1 MIGSSVEYARLYRT
15 KFVDR
20 CEKFCL
26 ISMSLLF
33 PGNEWL
39 VPASSMDVFLRAC
52 TEQSLSI
59 DAKSFIW
66 SQCPCYFQVTN
77 GRFQRRVWMYSCA
90 PVPNKVCR
98 SMRKVLFDL
107 NVQVTNG
114 RFQCRVWMYSCAA
127 CTEQSLKS
135 CVWSMSLLLPG
146 NEWPTSTETQKTIH
160 TRR

>member
-1 MIGSSVEYARLYRT
+1 MIGSSVEYGCIPARLYRT
-15 KFVDR
+15 KCVDR

-26 ISMSLLF
+26 ISMSLVMNDWFQRRVWMYSCAPVPNKVCRSMRKVLF
-33 PGNEWL
+33 DLNVPGNEWL

-59 DAKSFIW
+59 DAKSFVW

-77 GRFQRRVWMYSCA
+77 DWFQRRVWMYSCA

-107 NVQVTNG
+107 NVP
-114 RFQCRVWMYSCAA
+114 A
-127 CTEQSLKS
+127 
-135 CVWSMSLLLPG
+135 
-146 NEWPTSTETQKTIH
+146 TS
-160 TRR
+160 R